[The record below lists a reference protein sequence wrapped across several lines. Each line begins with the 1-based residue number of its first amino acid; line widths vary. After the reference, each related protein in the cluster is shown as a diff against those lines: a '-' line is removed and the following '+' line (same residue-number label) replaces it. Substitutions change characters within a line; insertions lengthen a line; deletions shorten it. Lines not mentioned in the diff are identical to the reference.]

1 MEQPSKTK
9 SKTLEI
15 KARKASE
22 KRDTHRSYWKTS
34 IKSSES
40 VRRRDKAKTEV
51 EEASKNPEPAT
62 RAKSKQSIYVITDN
76 K

>member
-1 MEQPSKTK
+1 M
-9 SKTLEI
+9 
-15 KARKASE
+15 RK
-22 KRDTHRSYWKTS
+22 DTHRSYWKTS